1 MAGETVAPRPASAPA
16 PPPASTATTAIVEQ
30 PRTRRMGSRSHDPA
44 AAFVA
49 ELMSGL
55 TELTARPTA
64 VDAACSATLIVDGL
78 LGFWRSRSVATLL
91 LDCASGAVLSV
102 ARSPVLK
109 AMCSLVLTAVMGWR
123 WSRPDGGDLGFIPT
137 LLVAAISI
145 KNGVDVRSSANLPAA
160 ARAPR
165 SPVAK
170 LERTETDPRGLGKAS
185 EAQEDRPKALTK
197 AEQQEIT
204 ARVASHLDARLV
216 TDWRDVANCAA
227 DPQQDKD
234 TFVAVQ
240 LSYKDASVIDVTVSP
255 LTQGIIRQLGTSL
268 ADMEAQSSDQTELIE
283 ANAALGEELRRVS
296 EAAESAAA
304 HAQAQLES
312 ALHLIETHEEEQTQN
327 EHKLNHA
334 SNWETLAAENHAMH
348 IHIDEQVRRQ
358 GGPEEHDRPQ
368 APASFLQSWLRR

>member
-1 MAGETVAPRPASAPA
+1 
-16 PPPASTATTAIVEQ
+16 
-30 PRTRRMGSRSHDPA
+30 MGSRSHDPA

-123 WSRPDGGDLGFIPT
+123 WSRPGGGDLGFIPT

-227 DPQQDKD
+227 DPQQ
-234 TFVAVQ
+234 
-240 LSYKDASVIDVTVSP
+240 
-255 LTQGIIRQLGTSL
+255 
-268 ADMEAQSSDQTELIE
+268 
-283 ANAALGEELRRVS
+283 
-296 EAAESAAA
+296 
-304 HAQAQLES
+304 
-312 ALHLIETHEEEQTQN
+312 
-327 EHKLNHA
+327 
-334 SNWETLAAENHAMH
+334 
-348 IHIDEQVRRQ
+348 VRSR
-358 GGPEEHDRPQ
+358 
-368 APASFLQSWLRR
+368 